1 MKVNIYFRKAKC
13 VRVIDGDSVELDIDW
28 GDHIHTVGERA
39 QLRLYGI
46 NAPESRQ
53 RTPGTTDEQWALE
66 KVAGEKA
73 KVYLKDLVEGKEILI
88 KTRKDPTEKF
98 GRLLAEMWTIV
109 KTEADGV
116 IEVGEKSVNQTMVD
130 AGHAVAYFGGKR

>member
-1 MKVNIYFRKAKC
+1 MKVNIYFRKADV

-28 GDHIHTVGERA
+28 GDNIHTVDARA
-39 QLRLYGI
+39 QLRMYGI

-73 KVYLKDLVEGKEILI
+73 KAYLKTLIEGKTVLI

-98 GRLLAEMWTIV
+98 GRLLAEMWLIV
-109 KTEADGV
+109 KEEGDGIV
-116 IEVGEKSVNQTMVD
+116 EVGERSVNQEMVD
-130 AGHAVAYFGGKR
+130 AGHAVPYFGGKR

>member
-1 MKVNIYFRKAKC
+1 MKVNIYFRKARV

-39 QLRLYGI
+39 QLRMYGI

-66 KVAGEKA
+66 KVAGEKSKA
-73 KVYLKDLVEGKEILI
+73 RLKELVEGKEVLI

-116 IEVGEKSVNQTMVD
+116 IEVGEKSVNQAMVD
-130 AGHAVAYFGGKR
+130 EGFAVPYFGGKR